1 MASDEQRIAANRQEP
16 IGYWVKTTDR
26 LARRVDELEAA
37 LETLA
42 HWPLEKTR
50 FEAEKFA
57 KEALRRDR
65 N

>member
-1 MASDEQRIAANRQEP
+1 MGDSAANEQNFA
-16 IGYWVKTTDR
+16 GYWIKTADR

-42 HWPLEKTR
+42 HWPLEKSR

-57 KEALRRDR
+57 KEALRRAVP
-65 N
+65 